1 MRYETR
7 LFVKDKYLVKV
18 VKKCFLKKTKYLASI
33 YKSDILRGKLQK
45 MTIYKRVYLILKSI
59 TPYQKSIFE

>member
-1 MRYETR
+1 M
-7 LFVKDKYLVKV
+7 
-18 VKKCFLKKTKYLASI
+18 FLKKIEYLAST

-45 MTIYKRVYLILKSI
+45 MTIYKGVYLILKSI

>member
-18 VKKCFLKKTKYLASI
+18 VKKYFFKKIEYLAST

-45 MTIYKRVYLILKSI
+45 MTIYKGVYLILKSI